1 MFKWNATHSLVMY
14 TERYVCVFGIIWDN
28 YDYKD
33 SCIELRHHII
43 WSRFFIT
50 YYNAGNTMNFLIC
63 IYYCCECCH
72 SWFNS
77 PFFFSFMAGW
87 KFHMEKKKIML
98 RLFAVT
104 FYLWESMFFYVFS
117 FLKNQILFST
127 YFCVISV
134 LDLRLDICCC
144 KQAVPKC

>member
-77 PFFFSFMAGW
+77 PFFSFMAGW
-87 KFHMEKKKIML
+87 KFHMEKKKKL
-98 RLFAVT
+98 CLGYLQSLFICGKAC
-104 FYLWESMFFYVFS
+104 FFMCFH
-117 FLKNQILFST
+117 FLKIKYCFQHTF
-127 YFCVISV
+127 V
-134 LDLRLDICCC
+134 LLVCLIY
-144 KQAVPKC
+144 V